1 MSADIR
7 YRLGRLRRDERGM
20 ALVWV
25 SLGFMTFLAAGTLAI
40 DVGVLMTA
48 RTQAQASADAGALA
62 GATALVKDS
71 WDDRSAGGPAVQSAI
86 TTAQKNVVM
95 SANVS
100 VQPGDVTFPT
110 GPTGLN
116 NRVKVNVFRTA
127 DRSNPLALLIGS
139 LIGVPNANITATATA
154 QADTASS
161 MTCVKPFIIP
171 DKWQENSSPP
181 WTTSST
187 FDRYD
192 NHDNIIP
199 NADVY
204 VPGSTDQGGTGYS
217 RADIGMTLTLRA
229 GTGGN
234 IAPSSY
240 FSWEMPGGSGG
251 SWYESNIV
259 NCNETPVSVGD
270 NATQEPGNMV
280 GPTIDGLTQL
290 LNKDPDAYWDSTNKK
305 VVSQFAQSPRLFPI
319 PLYNP
324 DVYQFNNVSGRTAT
338 YVVTAFLPFFLQ
350 SISGNSAS
358 GVLASPII
366 TSVQQP
372 STSTTSNTLIYTVR
386 LVQ

>member
-1 MSADIR
+1 
-7 YRLGRLRRDERGM
+7 
-20 ALVWV
+20 
-25 SLGFMTFLAAGTLAI
+25 MTFLAAGALGI
-40 DVGVLMTA
+40 DVGVMMTA

-100 VQPGDVTFPT
+100 VQPSDVTFPT
-110 GPTGLN
+110 GPTGVN

-127 DRSNPLALLIGS
+127 DRLNPLSLLIGS
-139 LIGVPNANITATATA
+139 LIGVANANITATATA
-154 QADTASS
+154 EADTASS

-171 DKWQENSSPP
+171 DKWQENTDPP
-181 WTTSST
+181 WSADTST
-187 FDRYD
+187 FYRYD
-192 NHDNIIP
+192 KKGNVVP

-204 VPGSTDQGGTGYS
+204 TPGSPEQGGTGYG
-217 RADIGMTLTLRA
+217 RADIGTTLTLRA

-240 FSWEMPGGSGG
+240 FSWTMPGGTGG
-251 SWYESNIV
+251 SWYEYNIA
-259 NCNETPVSVGD
+259 NCNTTPVNVGD
-270 NATQEPGNMV
+270 PAVQEPGNMV
-280 GPTIDGLTQL
+280 GPTIQGLTEL
-290 LNKDPDAYWDSTNKK
+290 MTKDPDAYWDAGNKK

-324 DVYQFNNVSGRTAT
+324 DVYQFNNVSGRTAD

-350 SISGNSAS
+350 SVSGNTAY

-366 TSVQQP
+366 TTVQQP